1 MKLQPLKIS
10 CISPRKGTAL
20 LLNLIR
26 KDIVLLKKTMLV
38 LLAILCVYLILD
50 FSIIWVGILCSI
62 VISMQSFTLD
72 EKSTIH
78 LLLNSLPYTR
88 KEIVSSKYIVA
99 VLLTLLI
106 GTVTYVGNIIIHGEM
121 TSWKELLF
129 MVAVVMVILSF
140 VYPFC
145 YKFKSNYLMIA
156 AIGLIALYLLTVTFF
171 IKDLHDRIRAFVNL
185 FLTFNTSVAYL
196 VIGILVIFL
205 YIGSGVLSTRI
216 YRKKLL

>member
-1 MKLQPLKIS
+1 
-10 CISPRKGTAL
+10 
-20 LLNLIR
+20 
-26 KDIVLLKKTMLV
+26 MLV

>member
-1 MKLQPLKIS
+1 MF
-10 CISPRKGTAL
+10 
-20 LLNLIR
+20 NLIH
-26 KDIVLLKKTMLV
+26 KDIILLKKTMLV

-62 VISMQSFTLD
+62 LISMQSFTLD
-72 EKSTIH
+72 EKSTIQ

-99 VLLTLLI
+99 VLFTLLI
-106 GTVTYVGNIIIHGEM
+106 ATVTYIGNIIIHGEM

-129 MVAVVMVILSF
+129 MVAVVMSILSF
-140 VYPFC
+140 IFPFC

-156 AIGLIALYLLTVTFF
+156 AIGLFAMYLLTVTFF
-171 IKDLHDRIRAFVNL
+171 IHDLHDRMRAFVKL
-185 FLTFNTSVAYL
+185 LLTSNNTVEYLAIGVSVL
-196 VIGILVIFL
+196 LL
-205 YIGSGVLSTRI
+205 YICSGFVSLRI